1 MQRPRWWSA
10 SSGSPSASR
19 ARTTRCTSGRRATT
33 SQACFRC
40 SPASAL
46 LDLGLVTL
54 WRTRRSDEALWRRS
68 LRWAAIGAAGLV
80 GSFFVL
86 YPLEY
91 AYVSTHVAR
100 PPVDG
105 IDLGLRGR
113 HRPLRQRAGQR
124 AGQPLGPG
132 IFNRVV
138 TAGTAVFS
146 TASPPKHLIDRRRD
160 RPAGHVHHYA
170 AGVGDGEEER
180 FNRVW
185 VTSAHRTHARAST
198 SSGQSASSTTPC
210 ERTSHKDV
218 TA

>member
-1 MQRPRWWSA
+1 MSRGRRSTA
-10 SSGSPSASR
+10 SIWVSEGATARSGSELDSVP
-19 ARTTRCTSGRRATT
+19 G
-33 SQACFRC
+33 
-40 SPASAL
+40 SP
-46 LDLGLVTL
+46 
-54 WRTRRSDEALWRRS
+54 W
-68 LRWAAIGAAGLV
+68 
-80 GSFFVL
+80 
-86 YPLEY
+86 
-91 AYVSTHVAR
+91 
-100 PPVDG
+100 
-105 IDLGLRGR
+105 
-113 HRPLRQRAGQR
+113 GQV
-124 AGQPLGPG
+124 

-146 TASPPKHLIDRRRD
+146 NASPPKHLIDRRRD